1 MFRSTRWFTLA
12 ALFLIPTAV
21 LAQVQQDVVPLK
33 SWPAPL
39 YWQPPRA
46 ESGAATRADTS
57 FNVAI
62 DATTP
67 ANALVFVGMTP
78 CRVVDTRNGSGFTG
92 FFGPPALAAGVF
104 RTFPIQSSPNCSI
117 PAIAQAYSFNIT
129 VVPPGFLDYITV
141 WPTGAPQPNAST
153 LNGYVNTVIA
163 NAAIVPAGTSG
174 QVNLYASQ
182 NTHLI
187 IDINGYYAAQ
197 SGITLAQG
205 TAGGPSLSFL
215 GDPGTGIFSS
225 GPGTLNLTTG
235 GTNRVQ
241 LSNGNVNV
249 TGNLNV
255 NGVPEGVRIQGPGT
269 EEANTAFATFVDS
282 AGTRIGYVGDGSEFD
297 KSIALDS
304 DQGDVVL
311 RTAAGRV
318 LTATPSGNVGIGS
331 TTPLSQLHVSSSNTG
346 STSLV
351 LENIANGASRQV
363 ILSNYGS
370 TGGGLYWPGLNS
382 ANTSSLLGPDLFVLR
397 GTGGLAFSGSSTAE
411 HMRIAPDGR
420 TSIGGLALANSK
432 LNVSHF
438 DSNGCA
444 NGCIGVSAT
453 VSPGCTVCAAF
464 SGTAA
469 SGFGV
474 NGSATQGYG
483 VSGTTN
489 DGVGVYGS
497 NNNSNTTGY
506 AGFFGGRVHITGNL
520 VVDGVFSNPSDARL
534 KQGLHPLGYGLAELR
549 QLRPVTWKWKA
560 EPEGRLQLGL
570 IAQEVETVLPELVS
584 TDNDAEHTKGLNY
597 IGLVPLL
604 IKGIQEQQL
613 QIEAQQAQLTREQEQ
628 NRKLEE
634 RLAAIEAMLS
644 AKIPSA
650 ER

>member
-1 MFRSTRWFTLA
+1 
-12 ALFLIPTAV
+12 
-21 LAQVQQDVVPLK
+21 
-33 SWPAPL
+33 
-39 YWQPPRA
+39 
-46 ESGAATRADTS
+46 
-57 FNVAI
+57 
-62 DATTP
+62 
-67 ANALVFVGMTP
+67 
-78 CRVVDTRNGSGFTG
+78 
-92 FFGPPALAAGVF
+92 
-104 RTFPIQSSPNCSI
+104 
-117 PAIAQAYSFNIT
+117 
-129 VVPPGFLDYITV
+129 
-141 WPTGAPQPNAST
+141 
-153 LNGYVNTVIA
+153 
-163 NAAIVPAGTSG
+163 
-174 QVNLYASQ
+174 
-182 NTHLI
+182 
-187 IDINGYYAAQ
+187 
-197 SGITLAQG
+197 
-205 TAGGPSLSFL
+205 
-215 GDPGTGIFSS
+215 
-225 GPGTLNLTTG
+225 
-235 GTNRVQ
+235 
-241 LSNGNVNV
+241 
-249 TGNLNV
+249 
-255 NGVPEGVRIQGPGT
+255 
-269 EEANTAFATFVDS
+269 
-282 AGTRIGYVGDGSEFD
+282 
-297 KSIALDS
+297 
-304 DQGDVVL
+304 
-311 RTAAGRV
+311 
-318 LTATPSGNVGIGS
+318 
-331 TTPLSQLHVSSSNTG
+331 
-346 STSLV
+346 V

-397 GTGGLAFSGSSTAE
+397 GTGGLACSGSSTAE

-489 DGVGVYGS
+489 DGVAVYGS